1 MVVGRGYPLRRA
13 ADSKTRN
20 LHLHLSVFCY
30 VPRVILVYYSTKS
43 RRTQVIY
50 FLIVYSV
57 K

>member
-20 LHLHLSVFCY
+20 LHLSVFCH
-30 VPRVILVYYSTKS
+30 VPRVILVYSSTKS

-50 FLIVYSV
+50 CLIVYSV
-57 K
+57 T